1 MRDETQAVLDW
12 TACCKYNWAHWF
24 INLENGDDEFID
36 VEACLFS
43 GIVLSQSRNREEMA
57 IGSGFN
63 LVTAI
68 AIEDEHTTRSLCDVQ
83 RSGGICCSSEFV
95 NISKG
100 TEFAVKSLD
109 GLGRMLDGEPY
120 AELVLDEERFL
131 LMPISK
137 LHFFLES

>member
-1 MRDETQAVLDW
+1 M
-12 TACCKYNWAHWF
+12 
-24 INLENGDDEFID
+24 
-36 VEACLFS
+36 
-43 GIVLSQSRNREEMA
+43 VLSQSRNREEMA
-57 IGSGFN
+57 VGSGFN

-68 AIEDEHTTRSLCDVQ
+68 AIEDEQTTRSVCEVQ
-83 RSGGICCSSEFV
+83 RTGGIYCSSEFV

-137 LHFFLES
+137 LHFFLDS